1 MNNQKNI
8 ACFIDGDNISGADYE
23 LIIKELKK
31 DGRVINQ
38 RLYGDFSKNN
48 TTSNWEKSV
57 NQFGIHSIQV
67 FRSPKKESTDNSMI
81 VDAMTFLNWDTNI
94 DIYAIIT
101 SDSDFSSLANA
112 IRMRNK
118 VCIGA
123 GYRQTP
129 NKIINNC
136 DKFIKI
142 ETLKNH
148 HNYQGENKN
157 IENFINKIS
166 LCNNFKKFI
175 GDFFDFIGRKYL
187 DIKEL
192 NIFLDQYDLKKNV
205 IFNGISSRKDI
216 EKAVSKIKFI
226 KFSKGRMFDLRF
238 NTTLINNLIVSII
251 NNSEKDEIV
260 MSYIKDIL
268 LNNDSSF
275 HQRNY
280 GFCKMAEF
288 IKTILDNNYNVQLNS
303 KNEYVIVTK
312 NDIMQE
318 SIDLSNSNI
327 TINQNNTINDVINDV
342 INDID
347 IIEEENNDE
356 LNDSEINEDEFPSL
370 NYVNNN
376 MKYLP

>member
-1 MNNQKNI
+1 
-8 ACFIDGDNISGADYE
+8 
-23 LIIKELKK
+23 
-31 DGRVINQ
+31 
-38 RLYGDFSKNN
+38 
-48 TTSNWEKSV
+48 
-57 NQFGIHSIQV
+57 
-67 FRSPKKESTDNSMI
+67 
-81 VDAMTFLNWDTNI
+81 
-94 DIYAIIT
+94 
-101 SDSDFSSLANA
+101 
-112 IRMRNK
+112 MRNK
-118 VCIGA
+118 ICIGA

-148 HNYQGENKN
+148 QNYQGENKN

-166 LCNNFKKFI
+166 MCNSFKIFI

-192 NIFLDQYDLKKNV
+192 NVFLDQHDLKKNA
-205 IFNGISSRKDI
+205 IFNGINSRKDI
-216 EKAVSKIKFI
+216 EKAISKIKFI

-238 NTTLINNLIVSII
+238 NTTLINNLIISII

-303 KNEYVIVTK
+303 KNEYVIVTR

-318 SIDLSNSNI
+318 SVDLNSSNI
-327 TINQNNTINDVINDV
+327 IINT
-342 INDID
+342 
-347 IIEEENNDE
+347 IEEEINNEINNDQY
-356 LNDSEINEDEFPSL
+356 NDNNINDDEHPYLSTSNDKMKFFP
-370 NYVNNN
+370 
-376 MKYLP
+376 